1 MEKFSTRLRE
11 NALKDIISHIKEDCE
26 ILKQI
31 KPITTKLIFTYKIE
45 LPFKY
50 KIVSYDTMTKFVKIK
65 DDGDISIEFENGK
78 IMSIEEYGFDYTVEL
93 SDSLDNL
100 INDFNLK
107 NI

>member
-1 MEKFSTRLRE
+1 MEKFSTRVRE

-31 KPITTKLIFTYKIE
+31 KPITIQLISTYKIE
-45 LPFKY
+45 IPFKY
-50 KIVSYDTMTKFVKIK
+50 KIVSYATMTKFVRIQ
-65 DDGDISIEFENGK
+65 DEGDISIEFENGK
-78 IMSIEEYGFDYTVEL
+78 IMPIEEYGFDDTVKL